1 MPKTRFDKHSKPQ
14 IDKVKAIVLERMS
27 ALGINYADMA
37 GLIGVSS
44 STVSNWMRSPSS
56 KWPFGEVVQMMKVM
70 NVPVEDFTSAVRY

>member
-1 MPKTRFDKHSKPQ
+1 MPKTRFDRHSKPP
-14 IDKVKAIVLERMS
+14 IDQVKAIVLERMS

-56 KWPFGEVVQMMKVM
+56 KWPFGKVVQMMKVM

>member
-1 MPKTRFDKHSKPQ
+1 MPKTRFDKHLKPP

-56 KWPFGEVVQMMKVM
+56 KWPFGKVVQMMKVM

>member
-1 MPKTRFDKHSKPQ
+1 MPKTTFDKHSNPP

-27 ALGINYADMA
+27 ALEITYADMA

-56 KWPFGEVVQMMKVM
+56 KWPFGKVVQMMQVI

>member
-1 MPKTRFDKHSKPQ
+1 MPKTRFDKHSKPP
-14 IDKVKAIVLERMS
+14 IDKIKAIVLERMS

-56 KWPFGEVVQMMKVM
+56 KWPFGKVVQMMKVM

>member
-1 MPKTRFDKHSKPQ
+1 MPKTRFDKHSKPP
-14 IDKVKAIVLERMS
+14 IDKVKAIILERMS

-56 KWPFGEVVQMMKVM
+56 KWPFGKVIQMMKVM

>member
-1 MPKTRFDKHSKPQ
+1 MPKTRFGKHSKPP
-14 IDKVKAIVLERMS
+14 IDKVKAVVLERMS

-56 KWPFGEVVQMMKVM
+56 KWPFGKVVQMMKVM
-70 NVPVEDFTSAVRY
+70 NVPVEDFT

>member
-1 MPKTRFDKHSKPQ
+1 MPKTRFDKHSKPP

-56 KWPFGEVVQMMKVM
+56 K
-70 NVPVEDFTSAVRY
+70 

>member
-1 MPKTRFDKHSKPQ
+1 MPKTRFDKHSKPP

-27 ALGINYADMA
+27 AQAITYADMA

-56 KWPFGEVVQMMKVM
+56 KWPFGKVVQMMKVM

>member
-1 MPKTRFDKHSKPQ
+1 
-14 IDKVKAIVLERMS
+14 MS
-27 ALGINYADMA
+27 ALEMTYADMA

-56 KWPFGEVVQMMKVM
+56 KWPFGKVVQMMKVM

>member
-1 MPKTRFDKHSKPQ
+1 MPKTRFDKQSKPP
-14 IDKVKAIVLERMS
+14 IDKIKAIVLERMS

-56 KWPFGEVVQMMKVM
+56 KWPFGKVVQMMKVM

>member
-1 MPKTRFDKHSKPQ
+1 MPKTRFDRHSKPP

-56 KWPFGEVVQMMKVM
+56 KWPFGKVVQMMKVM

>member
-1 MPKTRFDKHSKPQ
+1 MPKTRFDKQSKPP
-14 IDKVKAIVLERMS
+14 IDKIKAIVLERMS

-44 STVSNWMRSPSS
+44 STASNWMRSPSS
-56 KWPFGEVVQMMKVM
+56 KWPFGKVVQMMKVM

>member
-1 MPKTRFDKHSKPQ
+1 MPKTRFDKHSKAP

-27 ALGINYADMA
+27 ALEITYADMA

-56 KWPFGEVVQMMKVM
+56 KWPFGKVVQMMKVM

>member
-1 MPKTRFDKHSKPQ
+1 MPKTRFDKHSKPP

-27 ALGINYADMA
+27 AMGITYADMA

-56 KWPFGEVVQMMKVM
+56 
-70 NVPVEDFTSAVRY
+70 T

>member
-1 MPKTRFDKHSKPQ
+1 MPKTRFDKHSKPP
-14 IDKVKAIVLERMS
+14 IDKIKAIVLERMS

-44 STVSNWMRSPSS
+44 STVSNWMRSPSC
-56 KWPFGEVVQMMKVM
+56 KWPFGKVIQMMKVM

>member
-1 MPKTRFDKHSKPQ
+1 MPKTRFDKHSKPP
-14 IDKVKAIVLERMS
+14 IDKIKAVVLERLS
-27 ALGINYADMA
+27 ALGITYADMA

-56 KWPFGEVVQMMKVM
+56 KWPFGKVVQMMKVM